1 MLSSCRKLQ
10 HKIPKSEQPISSRI
24 DAPGDRI
31 TPPLLLRAGFGGG
44 LAGLANLVPGISGG
58 TMLLAT
64 GVYPAVV
71 DALAGLVAGR
81 PRRRDLLLLGA
92 ISLTAFSAIVLLAGP
107 TRMLVQRAD
116 WAAYCLF
123 IGLSL
128 GGAPALLRL
137 AQPVAPA
144 FRAGAALGF
153 ALVCVSLLWPAPGG
167 AGGGD
172 AVWLRFLA
180 GASAGV
186 AMLLPGI
193 SGGYLL
199 LIFGQYLP
207 VLGAI
212 DGLKQAAF
220 GAAPGAP
227 EAHISEHLAVLAP
240 VALGAVLG
248 VAALSRLLHYALS
261 AQRQPTLGVLLGLLL
276 GAVVGLWPFESGAA
290 FLESAGAASLL
301 IAVGALL
308 TLLIDR
314 LAGGREGRAG
324 RRAPGGAGGDEQEN
338 RGG

>member
-1 MLSSCRKLQ
+1 
-10 HKIPKSEQPISSRI
+10 
-24 DAPGDRI
+24 
-31 TPPLLLRAGFGGG
+31 
-44 LAGLANLVPGISGG
+44 
-58 TMLLAT
+58 MLLAT

-71 DALAGLVAGR
+71 DALAGLAAGR
-81 PRRRDLLLLGA
+81 PRRQDLLLLGVLA
-92 ISLTAFSAIVLLAGP
+92 LTGLSAILLLAGP
-107 TRMLVQRAD
+107 TRMLVQKAE

-144 FRAGAALGF
+144 FRAGTALGF
-153 ALVCVSLLWPAPGG
+153 ALMCMTLLWPAAPVGAGG
-167 AGGGD
+167 AGGD
-172 AVWLRFLA
+172 SAIWLRFLA
-180 GASAGV
+180 GAGAGI

-220 GAAPGAP
+220 GAANGATG
-227 EAHISEHLAVLAP
+227 AALSEHLTVLAP

-248 VAALSRLLHYALS
+248 VAALSRLLRYALS

-276 GAVVGLWPFESGAA
+276 GAAVGLWPFESGAA
-290 FLESAGAASLL
+290 FRDNAGAAALL
-301 IAVGALL
+301 IAGGALA

-314 LAGGREGRAG
+314 LAGGREKLAG
-324 RRAPGGAGGDEQEN
+324 RRAPGDASDDDEQ
-338 RGG
+338 GG

>member
-1 MLSSCRKLQ
+1 M
-10 HKIPKSEQPISSRI
+10 
-24 DAPGDRI
+24 
-31 TPPLLLRAGFGGG
+31 LLRAGFGGG
-44 LAGLANLVPGISGG
+44 LMGLANLVPGISGG

-71 DALAGLVAGR
+71 DALAGLAAGR
-81 PRRRDLLLLGA
+81 PRRQGLLLLCVLA
-92 ISLTAFSAIVLLAGP
+92 LTGLAAIVLLAGP
-107 TRMLVQRAD
+107 TRMLVQRAE

-137 AQPVAPA
+137 ARPVAPA
-144 FRAGAALGF
+144 FRAGAVFGF
-153 ALVCVSLLWPAPGG
+153 VLICASLFWAAPGG
-167 AGGGD
+167 AGAGD
-172 AVWLRFLA
+172 SMWLRFLA
-180 GASAGV
+180 GAGAGV

-220 GAAPGAP
+220 GAAAGAAPGAGL
-227 EAHISEHLAVLAP
+227 SEHLAVLAP
-240 VALGAVLG
+240 VLLGAVLG
-248 VAALSRLLHYALS
+248 VAALSRLLHYALA

-276 GAVVGLWPFESGAA
+276 GAAIGLWPFESRSA
-290 FLESAGAASLL
+290 FLESAAPALLL
-301 IAVGALL
+301 IAGGALL

-314 LAGGREGRAG
+314 LAGSGERQAG
-324 RRAPGGAGGDEQEN
+324 PGAPGDAAGEG
-338 RGG
+338 